1 MFSLIVGLFIVGS
14 FNYLTVLKGN
24 FITPGHYSFNGV
36 KEVTLEVL
44 DLKVEVAGKEILKGV
59 SLRVDRGSI
68 HAVMGPN
75 GSGKSTLAYTIMGR
89 PSYKVVSGDI
99 RLDGE
104 SILDLPPEERS
115 LKGIFLAFQE
125 PIPIPGVKIG
135 TFIIAALNKRAGSTD
150 LTRISNPFIVKK
162 LYDALER
169 VGLSREYLT
178 RELYVGFS
186 GGEKKRGELFQALL
200 LDPKV
205 IILDEPDSGL
215 DVDGVKMV
223 AKMIEELKS
232 RGKAVLLITHY
243 ARIFNYIQPDQVTV
257 LVNGRVAA
265 RGGLE
270 LVHRIEREGY
280 GFLNHKAGGGG

>member
-1 MFSLIVGLFIVGS
+1 MV
-14 FNYLTVLKGN
+14 
-24 FITPGHYSFNGV
+24 
-36 KEVTLEVL
+36 LEVV
-44 DLKVEVAGKEILKGV
+44 DLRVSVNGKEILKGV
-59 SLRVDRGSI
+59 SLKVSEGSV

-75 GSGKSTLAYTIMGR
+75 GSGKSTLAYTIMGK
-89 PSYKVVSGDI
+89 PSYKVVGGDI
-99 RLDGE
+99 LLNGE

-115 LKGIFLAFQE
+115 LKGLFLAFQE
-125 PIPIPGVKIG
+125 PVSIPGVKIG
-135 TFIIAALNKRAGSTD
+135 TFIIAALNKRSGSSD
-150 LTRISNPFIVKK
+150 LTRIRDPFILKK
-162 LYDALER
+162 IYDSLER

-223 AKMIEELKS
+223 AEMIKEFRS

-243 ARIFNYIQPDQVTV
+243 ARIFNYIEPDQVTV
-257 LVNGRVAA
+257 LLNGRVAA
-265 RGGLE
+265 RGGIE

-280 GFLNHKAGGGG
+280 RFLNNENH